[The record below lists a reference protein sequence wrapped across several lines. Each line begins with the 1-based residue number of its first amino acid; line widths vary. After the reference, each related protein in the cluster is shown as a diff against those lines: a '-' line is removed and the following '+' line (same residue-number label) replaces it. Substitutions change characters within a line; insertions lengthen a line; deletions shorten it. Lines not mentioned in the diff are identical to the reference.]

1 MGDLSMLED
10 FPSNYATILVDY
22 TYREL
27 EDIDFVQVSL
37 EDKRGGMI
45 KKHTNYSVYSRQ
57 ANKTVVRRCVQADPT
72 LLHGS
77 SCLGFSP
84 SCGVFRPL
92 STQLTNLSPNVGTA
106 SSRLQ
111 LLRCL
116 SIASPAATWSHFHS
130 LGGLQLWS

>member
-57 ANKTVVRRCVQADPT
+57 ANKTVVRRCVRYRQADPT

-84 SCGVFRPL
+84 M